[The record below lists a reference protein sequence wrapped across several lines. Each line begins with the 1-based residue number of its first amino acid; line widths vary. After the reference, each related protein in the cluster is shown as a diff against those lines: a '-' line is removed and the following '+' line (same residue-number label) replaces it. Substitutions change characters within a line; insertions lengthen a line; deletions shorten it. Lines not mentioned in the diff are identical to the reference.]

1 MKRLLALA
9 CITVCAFGTLSAES
23 ADGIV
28 AKADAVRGPAGSFRM
43 KIKVIS
49 QRPDQAEQEIFLETY
64 VKDRTTSVVKFVN
77 PPREKGKAMLMVNDD
92 LWMYIPGSKRT
103 FRISPQ
109 QRLIGDVSNA
119 DVARVNYA
127 EDYHAKII
135 KAHDMVEGK
144 DCYLIELTAKTKV
157 SYNRIHYW
165 VEHGTYRPIKATF
178 FAVSGKPLKYAT
190 YKGYKQV
197 AGATRPTVVY
207 IVDGIKPE
215 WKSEIHYTS
224 MGTKSFPDSIFQQ
237 SALPDLR

>member
-1 MKRLLALA
+1 MKFKIIPLCAAL
-9 CITVCAFGTLSAES
+9 CAAPVFAED
-23 ADGIV
+23 ANDIV
-28 AKADAVRGPAGSFRM
+28 SKADRVRGPEGSFRM

-49 QRPDQAEQEIFLETY
+49 ERPDQAQQEVYLETY

-77 PPREKGKAMLMVNDD
+77 PPREKGKSMLMINDD

-119 DVARVNYA
+119 DVARVNFA
-127 EDYHAKII
+127 EDYNTSIVK
-135 KAHDMVEGK
+135 KHDQADGK
-144 DCYLIELTAKTKV
+144 DCFQLELTAKNRV
-157 SYNRIHYW
+157 SYHKIHYW
-165 VEHGTYRPIKATF
+165 VEHKTYRPVKATF
-178 FAVSGKPLKYAT
+178 FAVSGKPLKFAT
-190 YKGYKQV
+190 YKGYKSI

-207 IVDGIKPE
+207 IVDGIKPD